1 MGTQNAHSIKPQGG
15 KSMMD
20 RMVWLLCPVCGNK
33 IEETN
38 PENEESSQV
47 TTTNSDY
54 SYYNQN
60 NMNATPNNQ
69 KADSSSVG
77 FGILSFFF
85 PIVGLILFLV
95 WKGETPR
102 KAKSCGIGALIGVI
116 FNIVVSICYAVIIVS
131 YLETA
136 Y

>member
-1 MGTQNAHSIKPQGG
+1 MKKCNHCNQ
-15 KSMMD
+15 
-20 RMVWLLCPVCGNK
+20 LLEDDAKFCPVCGNK
-33 IEETN
+33 IEESN
-38 PENEESSQV
+38 LENEENNQ
-47 TTTNSDY
+47 TITTNSDY

-60 NMNATPNNQ
+60 NMNATPINQ

-95 WKGETPR
+95 WKAETPK
-102 KAKSCGIGALIGVI
+102 KAKSCGIGALIGALIGVI
-116 FNIVVSICYAVIIVS
+116 FYIIVSICYIVIIVTF
-131 YLETA
+131 LETA

>member
-1 MGTQNAHSIKPQGG
+1 MKKCNHCNQ
-15 KSMMD
+15 
-20 RMVWLLCPVCGNK
+20 LLEDDAKFCPVCGNK

-54 SYYNQN
+54 SYY
-60 NMNATPNNQ
+60 NQ

-131 YLETA
+131 YLGTA

>member
-1 MGTQNAHSIKPQGG
+1 MQNFAPYVGIKLKKQ
-15 KSMMD
+15 
-20 RMVWLLCPVCGNK
+20 
-33 IEETN
+33 IQ
-38 PENEESSQV
+38 ENEESSQV

-85 PIVGLILFLV
+85 PIDGLILFLV